1 MTQSHS
7 ILADQVRTLIGC
19 SLKPENLLDA
29 PEPPPADWE
38 AVALNLFA
46 LQYETVPA
54 YRLLC
59 DARGRRP
66 GGVRSWLE
74 IPAVPT

>member
-7 ILADQVRTLIGC
+7 ILADQVRTLIRRT
-19 SLKPENLLDA
+19 SKPEDLLDA
-29 PEPPPADWE
+29 AEPLPADWE
-38 AVALNLFA
+38 AVALSLFA

-59 DARGRRP
+59 NARGRPP
-66 GGVRSWLE
+66 GEVRSWL
-74 IPAVPT
+74 